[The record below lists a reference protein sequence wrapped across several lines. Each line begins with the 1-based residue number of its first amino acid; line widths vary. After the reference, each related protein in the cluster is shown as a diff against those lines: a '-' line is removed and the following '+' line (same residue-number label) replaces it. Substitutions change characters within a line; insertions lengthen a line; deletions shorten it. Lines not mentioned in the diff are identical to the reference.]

1 MTELKVSL
9 SERSYPIHIGNGAFG
24 LAFENFSQIVRNG
37 GKIAC
42 VADESLLSL
51 FPQSAEKLKS
61 LGIHLFPVHGGE
73 PSKSFE
79 MLEKLCESFAV
90 AGLDRKSTVAAWGGG
105 VIGDLA
111 GFAAHCPC
119 SNSHNLAFDGRFLRR
134 RKDRHKYPR
143 RKKSRR
149 GIPPA
154 ARRIY
159 RHFLPFDPPDARI
172 FRGHG

>member
-24 LAFENFSQIVRNG
+24 LALENFSQIVRNG

-42 VADESLLSL
+42 VADESLLGL

-73 PSKSFE
+73 LSKSFE
-79 MLEKLCESFAV
+79 MLEKLCESFAA

-111 GFAAHCPC
+111 GFAA
-119 SNSHNLAFDGRFLRR
+119 AT
-134 RKDRHKYPR
+134 YM
-143 RKKSRR
+143 R
-149 GIPPA
+149 GIALVQIPTTLLSMVDSSVGGKTGINIRA
-154 ARRIY
+154 EKIS
-159 RHFLPFDPPDARI
+159 
-172 FRGHG
+172 